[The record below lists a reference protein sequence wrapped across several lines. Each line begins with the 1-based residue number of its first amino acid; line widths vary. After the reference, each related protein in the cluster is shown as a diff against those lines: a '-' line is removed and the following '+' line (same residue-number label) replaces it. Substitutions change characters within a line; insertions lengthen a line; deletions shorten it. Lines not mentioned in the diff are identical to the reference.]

1 MAESFFDRLR
11 SAGESSY
18 SSPKEKNKPSA
29 VLSDEYRSFVD
40 ELPGDVQ
47 NEVDRYLNIFK
58 NDPTPVIQFLDE
70 YKKDGYSDY
79 FDRSVF
85 SLRDIADKDDLNRFS
100 DFKYLGGNQY
110 DAMYRQDAAG
120 DIARTKIKESKLF
133 QTFAGPTH
141 GLYTGVRGTAELVG
155 ALSDLY
161 LDTETLDNIQKVLP
175 EININDI
182 YGPDAG
188 GIAKFTSLLTQ
199 YGTGFAVAQKVAK
212 KLFGNVAKTKLAN
225 KAAKKAA
232 QTKAG
237 QVGLNLAKY
246 GGYWVLPVACSRYSC
261 ISNRTTI
268 YWRYIW

>member
-1 MAESFFDRLR
+1 M
-11 SAGESSY
+11 
-18 SSPKEKNKPSA
+18 
-29 VLSDEYRSFVD
+29 
-40 ELPGDVQ
+40 
-47 NEVDRYLNIFK
+47 
-58 NDPTPVIQFLDE
+58 DE

-100 DFKYLGGNQY
+100 DFKYLGSNQY

-175 EININDI
+175 EININNI

-188 GIAKFTSLLTQ
+188 GIAKFTSLLYTIRNWFCSC
-199 YGTGFAVAQKVAK
+199 TKSSK
-212 KLFGNVAKTKLAN
+212 K
-225 KAAKKAA
+225 
-232 QTKAG
+232 
-237 QVGLNLAKY
+237 
-246 GGYWVLPVACSRYSC
+246 
-261 ISNRTTI
+261 I
-268 YWRYIW
+268 IW